1 MAGKERTI
9 SRDSSSC
16 ELFHLLT
23 YSDLSVPFS
32 TEEQPGAFFVY
43 SESPGKASGFAHTFP
58 CAVQY
63 AGFMVTWNKL
73 SSKPSGPRR
82 WVGGENLKHGLRVGM
97 MPSAE
102 VACKLYGR
110 FQSHRHLQVRCHSPC
125 GNSLPT
131 SVLGTHSSAVRG
143 L

>member
-1 MAGKERTI
+1 MAGKEKII

-23 YSDLSVPFS
+23 YLSVPFS
-32 TEEQPGAFFVY
+32 SEEQPGALCY

-58 CAVQY
+58 CAVLY
-63 AGFMVTWNKL
+63 GGFMVAWNKL
-73 SSKPSGPRR
+73 SSQPSGPRR
-82 WVGGENLKHGLRVGM
+82 WVGGDNLKHGLRVGM

-102 VACKLYGR
+102 VACRLYGR
-110 FQSHRHLQVRCHSPC
+110 LQSHRHLQVHCHSPC

-131 SVLGTHSSAVRG
+131 SVLGTHFSAIRG